1 MKPLFRTSIA
11 FIMMYCISLVGVLC
25 AAQETGSD
33 DAKPKHPGIHVV
45 PKNQPMPLEPPPSQG
60 ESKSSGEKKP
70 QPQKTKPSRTETHK
84 EPSSQS
90 PPELPPST
98 IPRNVPEEQTHDSG
112 QSAPSDLAA
121 QVLTRKFGAERAQ
134 QILKSVQDSSGQGSS
149 NASTFF
155 DGAHIRTGNGEIV
168 PAEQTR
174 FFQGSAPAQR
184 QPVPTGSYNYK
195 PTTVQDSS
203 SITKD
208 YGSVPGG
215 VVLEG
220 EADLGPIENI
230 TYDSRFNALVIDDR
244 AIYFLKVS
252 PDIVIELCR
261 ALSQNDKIGVSIG
274 AVQISYGALPK
285 KSRLARHLMLTDH
298 FLGSIAFGWKDW
310 TTGYVFANGYQPQQ
324 FHGPMHAAVFFRFS
338 GFQFQVDQQEFNVV
352 QENFDDRFI
361 PLSAGVA
368 SDGGSLPDE
377 AAITQG
383 SVPREWEMN
392 LRHIAENMS
401 YYRREKLVEQT
412 FSYGA
417 AAAFLRGMKAQ
428 DVDLAELA
436 NAIEA
441 EVSGDSEH
449 R

>member
-1 MKPLFRTSIA
+1 MKPHFRTSIV

-33 DAKPKHPGIHVV
+33 DAKSKHPAIHVV
-45 PKNQPMPLEPPPSQG
+45 PKNQPMPLEPPPSAG
-60 ESKSSGEKKP
+60 ETKSSGDKK
-70 QPQKTKPSRTETHK
+70 PQKTKPSRTDTHK

-90 PPELPPST
+90 PPELPASA
-98 IPRNVPEEQTHDSG
+98 IPRNAPEEQTHDDRE
-112 QSAPSDLAA
+112 SAPSDLAA
-121 QVLTRKFGAERAQ
+121 QVLTRKFGPERAQ

-155 DGAHIRTGNGEIV
+155 DGAHVRTGNEEIV

-174 FFQGSAPAQR
+174 FFQGSASAQR
-184 QPVPTGSYNYK
+184 ESVPVGSYNYK

-203 SITKD
+203 GITKD

-220 EADLGPIENI
+220 QADLGTIENI

-252 PDIVIELCR
+252 PGIVIELCR
-261 ALSQNDKIGVSIG
+261 ALSQNDKIGVSLG

-298 FLGSIAFGWKDW
+298 FLGSLAFGWKDW
-310 TTGYVFANGYQPQQ
+310 TAGYIFANGYQPQQ
-324 FHGPMHAAVFFRFS
+324 FHGSVRAAVFFRFS
-338 GFQFQVDQQEFNVV
+338 GFQFQVEQQEFNVV

-383 SVPREWEMN
+383 NVPREWEMN
-392 LRHIAENMS
+392 LRHIAENMA

-441 EVSGDSEH
+441 EVGGDSGH